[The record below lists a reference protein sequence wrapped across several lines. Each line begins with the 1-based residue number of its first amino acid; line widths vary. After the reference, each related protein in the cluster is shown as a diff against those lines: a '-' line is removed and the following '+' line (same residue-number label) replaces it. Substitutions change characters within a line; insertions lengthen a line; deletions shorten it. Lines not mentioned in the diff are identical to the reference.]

1 MELRVRSRR
10 EGDAVLVEIG
20 GEIDLHTAPQ
30 VRVELQRANEG
41 PAPRVVVDLSEVVF
55 IDSTGIGVL
64 VGGLKGARER
74 SGNLFF
80 CGAQTRVHRI
90 FQITGLLYALP
101 LYATRKEAFAAFEP
115 ALPEEPEG
123 GDEPAVPVETAL
135 EGAVPGAESEAAE
148 PAAGLV
154 ERPDIAAEDVATTQN
169 SQDVTESYE
178 PVHTGEPLE
187 QPVAVQEKAHDG

>member
-30 VRVELQRANEG
+30 VRVELQRAHPG
-41 PAPRVVVDLSEVVF
+41 PAPRVDVDLSEDVF

-64 VGGLKGARER
+64 VGGLKGAREK
-74 SGNLFF
+74 SGNLLF

-101 LYATRKEAFAAFEP
+101 LYPTRKEAFAAFEP
-115 ALPEEPEG
+115 TVPEVPETVG
-123 GDEPAVPVETAL
+123 ELVEPAETAT
-135 EGAVPGAESEAAE
+135 EEVVSAAESTPTDLAADSE
-148 PAAGLV
+148 N
-154 ERPDIAAEDVATTQN
+154 DVSTPT
-169 SQDVTESYE
+169 SPELTESYE
-178 PVHTGEPLE
+178 PGHAGELVE